1 MIDFTKKSYRSEI
14 LDCIR
19 KMGTENLDSTFD
31 YFISGFGRN
40 FFNEFD
46 KRKSN
51 GYDSLK
57 IFLKNKESL
66 FYLDKVTLSGTFKE
80 FRYDLKEFKKLS
92 NLELFN
98 FKFSQADI
106 KSVISLNR
114 QEFREFLKEKF
125 KKKVEECYLFFLK
138 DFNSLIK
145 KRDISVENFIKF
157 RNCFPLLD
165 DDNIKLLINNNKTFY
180 WLIYGMNSRERQY
193 LISCFKKILVDK
205 KLIINSNIRSETLE
219 SFKKLCF
226 DEFDS
231 FYNEFIKNWDSSLLV
246 NDNLIDIIQ
255 HKKRINDS
263 DFKDNKELYET
274 IIKLYDNKLN
284 FNDSIKVINSIK
296 NFNSNNI
303 KIKKLP
309 LFIIKF
315 YFNKTKNELT
325 SEKTFIEK
333 SKKVKNTELYD
344 FDLKVENFIRNKSVS
359 IKESS
364 KLIKKCFHNSL
375 CQNYDLLMGL
385 SERSKENCFI
395 GAGDCSFMKSD
406 DLIYVLNKILS
417 EVYFIDKLSRKE
429 KKILFEV
436 LKEIIV

>member
-1 MIDFTKKSYRSEI
+1 MA
-14 LDCIR
+14 
-19 KMGTENLDSTFD
+19 NLW
-31 YFISGFGRN
+31 
-40 FFNEFD
+40 NEF
-46 KRKSN
+46 K
-51 GYDSLK
+51 
-57 IFLKNKESL
+57 
-66 FYLDKVTLSGTFKE
+66 
-80 FRYDLKEFKKLS
+80 
-92 NLELFN
+92 
-98 FKFSQADI
+98 
-106 KSVISLNR
+106 
-114 QEFREFLKEKF
+114 
-125 KKKVEECYLFFLK
+125 
-138 DFNSLIK
+138 
-145 KRDISVENFIKF
+145 
-157 RNCFPLLD
+157 
-165 DDNIKLLINNNKTFY
+165 
-180 WLIYGMNSRERQY
+180 ERQY
-193 LISCFKKILVDK
+193 LISCFNKILVDK

-303 KIKKLP
+303 KINKLP

-359 IKESS
+359 IEESS
-364 KLIKKCFHNSL
+364 KLIKECFHNSL